1 MQLKLTE
8 NIKRYRKEMG
18 LTQDGLAEA
27 LGVTIG
33 AVSKWENGNNV
44 PDITT
49 LMELANLYNI
59 SMDELLSYDKSS
71 KNIDKMVE
79 TIENLCDEHKFDEA
93 VLEANSA
100 LTRYPHTVRLFL

>member
-1 MQLKLTE
+1 MQLKLAE

-49 LMELANLYNI
+49 LMELANL
-59 SMDELLSYDKSS
+59 
-71 KNIDKMVE
+71 
-79 TIENLCDEHKFDEA
+79 
-93 VLEANSA
+93 
-100 LTRYPHTVRLFL
+100 

>member
-1 MQLKLTE
+1 MQLKLAE

-49 LMELANLYNI
+49 LMELANLWSRILI
-59 SMDELLSYDKSS
+59 SLD
-71 KNIDKMVE
+71 V
-79 TIENLCDEHKFDEA
+79 F
-93 VLEANSA
+93 
-100 LTRYPHTVRLFL
+100 R